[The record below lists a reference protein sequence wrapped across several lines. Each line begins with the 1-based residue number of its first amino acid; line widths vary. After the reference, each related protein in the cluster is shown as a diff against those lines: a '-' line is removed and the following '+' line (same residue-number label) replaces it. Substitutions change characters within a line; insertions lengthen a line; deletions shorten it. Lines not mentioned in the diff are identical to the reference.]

1 VAYIN
6 ITMQTAQNPQSLF
19 NIPRT
24 LAVVI
29 LLWLILVIHDV
40 KAGQTCEE
48 RPPNAEELRHG
59 LALAAKVQAAI
70 DASDADVLLI
80 ARVGQDLS
88 KYNLK
93 HSHIAFLLRDR
104 AATKAY
110 ETWGV
115 FHMLNHCGK
124 PTSGLFNEG
133 LGMFFMDTPFRYE
146 ALIITPS
153 RDLQT
158 RLKTILASDSP
169 TKFKAERYNMLAYP
183 FNAASQNSNQWVLEI
198 LAAAMSQERAV
209 QTREDAHAYLRYVR
223 YKPTTLHLDTL
234 TRLGA
239 SITKQNINFDDHP
252 FGRRMSGKIDTVT
265 VDSVAK
271 FIVARDA
278 GARLTEF

>member
-1 VAYIN
+1 MQIN
-6 ITMQTAQNPQSLF
+6 MQTAQNSQRLF
-19 NIPRT
+19 NIPRA
-24 LAVVI
+24 LAVVL

-40 KAGQTCEE
+40 KAGQTCEAHS
-48 RPPNAEELRHG
+48 PNAEELRNG
-59 LALAAKVQAAI
+59 LALAAKVQTAI
-70 DASDADVLLI
+70 DATDADVLLI

-104 AATKAY
+104 AAAKASG
-110 ETWGV
+110 TWGV

-146 ALIITPS
+146 ALVITPS
-153 RDLQT
+153 RDLQS
-158 RLKTILASDSP
+158 RLKVILASDRP
-169 TKFKAERYNMLAYP
+169 AKFKAERYNMLAYP
-183 FNAASQNSNQWVLEI
+183 FNVASQNSNQWVLEI
-198 LAAAMSQERAV
+198 LAAAMSQERPV
-209 QTREDAHAYLRYVR
+209 QTREDAHAYLRYVS
-223 YKPTTLHLDTL
+223 YEPTTLHLDTL

-239 SITKQNINFDDHP
+239 SITKQNISFDDHP

-271 FIVARDA
+271 FIVARDT
-278 GARLTEF
+278 GAWLAEF